1 MMGNE
6 ENGMG
11 RAKKKKKKEEYNL
24 NKGEGGGGIL
34 TRKLFSDLGISEPA
48 AKAIRDRKYTHLTEV
63 RSCSPPSKIHHLQII
78 FKHY

>member
-11 RAKKKKKKEEYNL
+11 REKEKEKDYL

-34 TRKLFSDLGISEPA
+34 TSKLFSDLGISEPN

-63 RSCSPPSKIHHLQII
+63 RSCSPPSKIHRLQII
-78 FKHY
+78 FIHY